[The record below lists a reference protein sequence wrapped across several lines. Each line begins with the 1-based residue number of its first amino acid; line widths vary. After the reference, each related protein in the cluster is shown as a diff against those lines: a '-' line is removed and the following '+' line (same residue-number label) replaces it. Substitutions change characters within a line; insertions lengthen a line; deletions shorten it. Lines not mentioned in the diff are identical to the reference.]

1 MLILK
6 TANSN
11 MFNNVKMWYA
21 NEVWNA
27 SYTRKKRKKQ
37 RCFKNCVKYNG

>member
-1 MLILK
+1 
-6 TANSN
+6 

-27 SYTRKKRKKQ
+27 SYTRNYKKRKKQ
-37 RCFKNCVKYNG
+37 RCFKNCVKYNGQKNRSI